1 MDFRPSKD
9 CEILCSPIRDLP
21 HFLPRGL
28 TVRISNSYRLD
39 TLLPFPGK
47 IGPYDLVVITWS
59 PMHFPKITPTP
70 LHFHVI
76 VLHLQCGLKRTLGMF
91 IPPYWIQAHDLNS
104 IYSKKIYTWVKTLLG
119 SSLHFCFLKILFII
133 FVCAGSSLL
142 CADYLIV
149 MVLELWCSGFSL
161 WWFLFVQSMRSRVCR
176 LSSCSV
182 CALEG
187 GSVVVGHGFS
197 CSMAWG
203 IFPYQ
208 GLNLCPLHQQADS

>member
-104 IYSKKIYTWVKTLLG
+104 IYLKKIYTWVKTLLG
-119 SSLHFCFLKILFII
+119 SSLHFCFLKYYVLFLSVLDLHCCVQTIL
-133 FVCAGSSLL
+133 
-142 CADYLIV
+142 
-149 MVLELWCSGFSL
+149 LWWCLSCGARASHCGDFSL
-161 WWFLFVQSMRSRVCR
+161 CKAWGLGY
-176 LSSCSV
+176 
-182 CALEG
+182 A
-187 GSVVVGHGFS
+187 GSVVAAYV
-197 CSMAWG
+197 
-203 IFPYQ
+203 
-208 GLNLCPLHQQADS
+208 L